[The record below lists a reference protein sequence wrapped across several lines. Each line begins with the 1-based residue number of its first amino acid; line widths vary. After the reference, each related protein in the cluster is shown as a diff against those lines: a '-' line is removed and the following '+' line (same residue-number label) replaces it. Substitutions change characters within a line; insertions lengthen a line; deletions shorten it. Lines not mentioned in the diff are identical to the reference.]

1 MKTIVTTALLALTMS
16 ANAFFG
22 FGDTTSTIINTSSKA
37 SPATTFSMAY
47 KKATESN
54 WYQASNCEDGNKAFK
69 NTENAI
75 MSYNS
80 SIEFAARNKGLNCP
94 LAGVKTED
102 VLFVGY
108 TPVHLCRAKD
118 SDADFGQAKNN
129 TLGMASMYATKE
141 HENRMN
147 EAGANVTI
155 VPYSGSKTVLTALR
169 AGDIDLGWIGS
180 GLAMK
185 HADKMDCMYSTDPA
199 VNNYI
204 GKKLS
209 NLTVPDFRITFVLYA
224 NGDKPELD
232 KVAFDKFLNGKNIT
246 EVAVSEESVQ
256 DVISYVDQMF
266 DAWSSKAK

>member
-1 MKTIVTTALLALTMS
+1 MKKQLVTLLSVVSLTAS
-16 ANAFFG
+16 AGWFS
-22 FGDTTSTIINTSSKA
+22 DDPSTIINTSSKA

-47 KKATESN
+47 KNATGSN
-54 WYQASNCEDGNKAFK
+54 WYQAANCEDGNRAFAS
-69 NTENAI
+69 TENAI

-102 VLFVGY
+102 VQFIGY
-108 TPVHLCRAKD
+108 TPVHLCRAKG
-118 SDADFGQAKNN
+118 SNADFNQVKNN

-141 HENRMN
+141 HEARMN

-155 VPYSGSKTVLTALR
+155 VPYSGSKTVLAALR

-185 HADKMDCMYSTDPA
+185 HASKMECMYSTDPA
-199 VNNYI
+199 VDNYI
-204 GKKLS
+204 GKKLP
-209 NLTVPDFRITFVLYA
+209 NLTVPDFRITFVLYG
-224 NGDKPELD
+224 NGDAPELD
-232 KVAFDKFLNGKNIT
+232 KAAFDKFLKGKNIT
-246 EVAVSEESVQ
+246 EVPVSDESVQ
-256 DVISYVDQMF
+256 GVIDYVDQMF